1 MLFKFGY
8 STLPPRTYKQF
19 VSPGDQWLPSRALPS
34 HGRATHRKTWC
45 YKMERV
51 PSKSIRHLR
60 ITTIRSTTIKIAK
73 NMLNYLKPFL
83 LYKHPRLKSSHPFPY
98 GQACPML
105 DIRPCG
111 KRRSWDTR
119 AAQAGWVEGHWLNL
133 VIRIGNGKFLAG
145 GSQFATLQGLGKGE
159 DRLGVSM
166 AISLEI
172 VLLAMNLFFVD
183 KVDVNPTKWWS
194 AGHKCTG

>member
-8 STLPPRTYKQF
+8 STLPPQTYKQF
-19 VSPGDQWLPSRALPS
+19 VSAGDQWLPSRALPS
-34 HGRATHRKTWC
+34 YGRATHRKTWC

-51 PSKSIRHLR
+51 PSKTIRHLR

-73 NMLNYLKPFL
+73 KYVEQKPISAIQTSFF
-83 LYKHPRLKSSHPFPY
+83 RIICLKSSHPFPY

-119 AAQAGWVEGHWLNL
+119 AAQAAVGWRQQRNL
-133 VIRIGNGKFLAG
+133 AIRIGNGKYRVLGRWQPICNAPR
-145 GSQFATLQGLGKGE
+145 TGKGW
-159 DRLGVSM
+159 R
-166 AISLEI
+166 
-172 VLLAMNLFFVD
+172 
-183 KVDVNPTKWWS
+183 
-194 AGHKCTG
+194 

>member
-1 MLFKFGY
+1 
-8 STLPPRTYKQF
+8 
-19 VSPGDQWLPSRALPS
+19 
-34 HGRATHRKTWC
+34 
-45 YKMERV
+45 MERV

-60 ITTIRSTTIKIAK
+60 ITTIRSTTSKIAK
-73 NMLNYLKPFL
+73 KYVEQKPISAIQKSFF
-83 LYKHPRLKSSHPFPY
+83 RIICLKSSHPFPY

-133 VIRIGNGKFLAG
+133 AIRIGNGKFLAG

-159 DRLGVSM
+159 DRLGVLMVISV
-166 AISLEI
+166 ISLEV
-172 VLLAMNLFFVD
+172 VLLVMKWFLS
-183 KVDVNPTKWWS
+183 TKLIS
-194 AGHKCTG
+194 TQQNGG